1 MQATFEVTNC
11 IHKNRTDIF
20 KIIFNKPLY
29 FLIPSI
35 FAPMEYDF
43 SLAEIEVVAKA
54 FWEQNRNNKIFCFY
68 GEMGAGKTTF
78 IQAFCRAMGVTGNM
92 SSPTFSIINEYTG
105 RENKIIY
112 HMDLYRL
119 KDVGEAIAA
128 GVENSLYSNETCL
141 VEWPQIIEN
150 ILPEKHLKL
159 SLTSIGE
166 NRRMLKIL

>member
-1 MQATFEVTNC
+1 MQAKFEVTNC
-11 IHKNRTDIF
+11 IHKNRTDFF

-29 FLIPSI
+29 FLFHSI

-78 IQAFCRAMGVTGNM
+78 IQAMCRVAGVKSNM
-92 SSPTFSIINEYTG
+92 SSPTFSIINEYSNA
-105 RENKIIY
+105 ENETIY

-119 KDVGEAIAA
+119 KDEEEAIAA
-128 GVENSLYSNETCL
+128 GVENSLYSNAISL

-150 ILPEKHLKL
+150 ILPEKHLRL
-159 SLTSIGE
+159 SLTSIAK
-166 NRRMLKIL
+166 NRRMLRIL